1 MTGAYEPVRRRSVVA
16 QGSKRVR
23 VGGQQHETDAVER
36 VCAQER
42 RKKRI
47 KRPVESLFA
56 ALATREGEE
65 KGEKKRR
72 VRQDR
77 TRQAEGV
84 SDRGR
89 KRRGIR

>member
-1 MTGAYEPVRRRSVVA
+1 M
-16 QGSKRVR
+16 
-23 VGGQQHETDAVER
+23 
-36 VCAQER
+36 CAQER

-65 KGEKKRR
+65 KGKKRR

-84 SDRGR
+84 SD
-89 KRRGIR
+89 KREKTEGDSLKEGG